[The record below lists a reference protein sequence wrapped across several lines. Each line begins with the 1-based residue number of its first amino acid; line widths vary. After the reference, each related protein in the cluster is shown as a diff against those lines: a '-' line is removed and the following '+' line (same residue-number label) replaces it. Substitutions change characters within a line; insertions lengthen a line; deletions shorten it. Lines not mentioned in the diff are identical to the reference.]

1 MIIKSP
7 KVSVIISANQESQY
21 LLETIDSVRQQ
32 SFKDFE
38 ICVCY
43 DRTVSNLD
51 RLCPRLQDYPLRLLD
66 RSDLNSTEIL
76 NLGIAETQ
84 GEYIALLKAGDLWHP
99 HKLEKQLFYL
109 EHYPSLGLIHS
120 WVTKIDKR
128 GKSLGKIVKCELSG
142 WVESEILQRNQI
154 GYSSAIV
161 RRNCLEKV
169 GLFDSQLKTGFDW
182 DMWIRL
188 SRCYEFSMISESL
201 VHYRQPRNQIEE
213 SWLQICFPSQPA
225 FFNGCLQICF
235 PSQPAFRQP
244 RNQIEESWLTRETDL
259 QATIE
264 KAYQNV
270 SENLLDL
277 KNRSYGYASLNLA
290 WQVLDDRNPDP
301 AIVDHYC
308 RQALEHY
315 PSIGLSGEFVRV
327 NLAVTVLHCLGRD
340 RYICLDSLLDKIRS
354 WQQRTENRFQEFA
367 HLLLDW
373 MLQEED
379 EKQEARKVL
388 RRIKDKG

>member
-213 SWLQICFPSQPA
+213 SWL
-225 FFNGCLQICF
+225 
-235 PSQPAFRQP
+235 
-244 RNQIEESWLTRETDL
+244 TRETDL